1 MDRICVKGE
10 TISLCLFS
18 KEVCFLYFRH
28 CHILPV
34 VGAEAGG
41 GYSVLKITGENFIFV
56 SNQDLKNIYVGI
68 LCFESEVFNF
78 LFSNFSF
85 KID

>member
-1 MDRICVKGE
+1 MTL
-10 TISLCLFS
+10 TIMTLTIMTHNMTVSIIGLFAT
-18 KEVCFLYFRH
+18 LTIH
-28 CHILPV
+28 
-34 VGAEAGG
+34 
-41 GYSVLKITGENFIFV
+41 
-56 SNQDLKNIYVGI
+56 VGI